1 MRANVKY
8 FDSKFVKKF
17 SRETHKLHDRNSHV
31 DVALGDSDQ
40 DVISYHLSA
49 QVAGRA
55 TLRYMADVYNTV
67 L

>member
-1 MRANVKY
+1 MRRSMVATTARGAEVAGMN
-8 FDSKFVKKF
+8 SK
-17 SRETHKLHDRNSHV
+17 H
-31 DVALGDSDQ
+31 
-40 DVISYHLSA
+40 VISYHLSA

>member
-1 MRANVKY
+1 M
-8 FDSKFVKKF
+8 
-17 SRETHKLHDRNSHV
+17 T

-40 DVISYHLSA
+40 DVISYHFSA